1 MKKILTLCVALLIA
15 ATTISA
21 KEYKH
26 SLGMVA
32 GLGIGAQYKV
42 MVTDNFTIFEEFGYL
57 GGCLADQ
64 AGALPYDGAVNNL
77 VLAYQANA
85 AEGQGIKLDW
95 YVGGQ
100 LKTGYMQGGAGI
112 IGVGAVGGIEAN
124 MTNAPIAFSF
134 DFRPGYGCLLMNN
147 GGNNIATT
155 NLFDWSLNLGVRY
168 TF

>member
-15 ATTISA
+15 VTTISA

-64 AGALPYDGAVNNL
+64 TGALPANGAVNNL

-100 LKTGYMQGGAGI
+100 LKTGYLQGGAGI
-112 IGVGAVGGIEAN
+112 IGVGGVGGNSPPVPVA
-124 MTNAPIAFSF
+124 SF
-134 DFRPGYGCLLMNN
+134 VIIPTGAD
-147 GGNNIATT
+147 
-155 NLFDWSLNLGVRY
+155 DV
-168 TF
+168 

>member
-1 MKKILTLCVALLIA
+1 MKKILPLCVALLIA
-15 ATTISA
+15 VTTISA

-64 AGALPYDGAVNNL
+64 TGALPANGAVNNL

-100 LKTGYMQGGAGI
+100 LKTGYLQGGAGI
-112 IGVGAVGGIEAN
+112 IGVGAGHAFD
-124 MTNAPIAFSF
+124 FSF
-134 DFRPGYGCLLMNN
+134 
-147 GGNNIATT
+147 
-155 NLFDWSLNLGVRY
+155 NLGVRY

>member
-15 ATTISA
+15 VTTISA

-64 AGALPYDGAVNNL
+64 TGALPANGAVNNL

-100 LKTGYMQGGAGI
+100 LKTGYLQGGAGI
-112 IGVGAVGGIEAN
+112 IGVGGVGGIEAN

-134 DFRPGYGCLLMNN
+134 DFRPGYGCVLVGN
-147 GGNNIATT
+147 GDGVWGGHV
-155 NLFDWSLNLGVRY
+155 FDWTLNLGVRY
-168 TF
+168 TL

>member
-1 MKKILTLCVALLIA
+1 MKKILTLCVALLVA

-64 AGALPYDGAVNNL
+64 AGAMPYDGAVNNL

-134 DFRPGYGCLLMNN
+134 DFRPGYGCTLADN
-147 GGNNIATT
+147 GGGVAAGHA
-155 NLFDWSLNLGVRY
+155 FDFSFNLGVRY

>member
-1 MKKILTLCVALLIA
+1 MKKILPLCVALLIA
-15 ATTISA
+15 VTTISA

-64 AGALPYDGAVNNL
+64 TGALPANGAVNNL
-77 VLAYQANA
+77 VLAY
-85 AEGQGIKLDW
+85 
-95 YVGGQ
+95 VGGQ
-100 LKTGYMQGGAGI
+100 LKTGYLQGGAGI

-134 DFRPGYGCLLMNN
+134 DFRPGYGCVLADTGV
-147 GGNNIATT
+147 GGVGAGHA
-155 NLFDWSLNLGVRY
+155 FDFSFNLGVRY

>member
-15 ATTISA
+15 VTTISA

-64 AGALPYDGAVNNL
+64 TGALPANGAVNNL

-100 LKTGYMQGGAGI
+100 LKIGYLQGGAGI

-134 DFRPGYGCLLMNN
+134 DFRPGYGCVLVGN
-147 GGNNIATT
+147 GNGVWGGHV
-155 NLFDWSLNLGVRY
+155 FDWTLNLGVRY
-168 TF
+168 TL

>member
-1 MKKILTLCVALLIA
+1 MKKILTLCAALLVA

-64 AGALPYDGAVNNL
+64 TGALPYDGAVNNL

-112 IGVGAVGGIEAN
+112 IGVGAGHAFD
-124 MTNAPIAFSF
+124 FSF
-134 DFRPGYGCLLMNN
+134 
-147 GGNNIATT
+147 
-155 NLFDWSLNLGVRY
+155 NLGVRY

>member
-1 MKKILTLCVALLIA
+1 MKKILTLCVALLVA

-77 VLAYQANA
+77 V

-100 LKTGYMQGGAGI
+100 LKTGYLQGGAGI

-134 DFRPGYGCLLMNN
+134 DFRPGYGCLLADN
-147 GGNNIATT
+147 GGGVAAGHA
-155 NLFDWSLNLGVRY
+155 FDFSFNLGVRY

>member
-15 ATTISA
+15 VTTISA

-64 AGALPYDGAVNNL
+64 TGALPANGAVNNL

-100 LKTGYMQGGAGI
+100 LKTGYLQGGAGI
-112 IGVGAVGGIEAN
+112 IGVGGVGAGHAFD
-124 MTNAPIAFSF
+124 FSF
-134 DFRPGYGCLLMNN
+134 
-147 GGNNIATT
+147 
-155 NLFDWSLNLGVRY
+155 NLGVRY

>member
-1 MKKILTLCVALLIA
+1 MKKILTLCVALLVA

-64 AGALPYDGAVNNL
+64 AGAMPYDGAVNNL

-112 IGVGAVGGIEAN
+112 IGVGAVGGMVACWRTTALVALVLAMHSIFPLTSAYVILSN
-124 MTNAPIAFSF
+124 KCFCTSSL
-134 DFRPGYGCLLMNN
+134 YG
-147 GGNNIATT
+147 
-155 NLFDWSLNLGVRY
+155 
-168 TF
+168 